1 MVDTFHASVSTVIG
15 ARREL
20 MYPWQLVYGR
30 RQSSAELRSI
40 IGRRVDGH
48 PHRGMKRFTRMFAVP
63 SAVGSAVVTANM
75 SARRLKR
82 SVKRR
87 MYEFPRAVIGR
98 GPK

>member
-1 MVDTFHASVSTVIG
+1 M
-15 ARREL
+15 
-20 MYPWQLVYGR
+20 
-30 RQSSAELRSI
+30 
-40 IGRRVDGH
+40 DGH

-63 SAVGSAVVTANM
+63 SVVNSAVVMANI

-87 MYEFPRAVIGR
+87 MYELPQAVIGR

>member
-1 MVDTFHASVSTVIG
+1 M
-15 ARREL
+15 
-20 MYPWQLVYGR
+20 
-30 RQSSAELRSI
+30 
-40 IGRRVDGH
+40 DGH

-63 SAVGSAVVTANM
+63 SAVNSAVVTANL

-87 MYEFPRAVIGR
+87 MYEFPRVVIGR